1 MELVDNLKAGFID
14 VDRVVING
22 IAAVLMELLEL
33 LVLWGVRDFLEDFCP
48 FHFVIL

>member
-33 LVLWGVRDFLEDFCP
+33 LVLWGVRDFLKNVRS
-48 FHFVIL
+48 FHLVLL